1 LSEVSSRHALAIAI
15 VFALATIPGFVHRG
29 GRLLREDCRDPEAL
43 LRADPAAARDA
54 PPAPDAL
61 GDAPRT
67 RLSVRRFPLAGGV
80 GTLDLYVVQASNPG
94 VMYRPP
100 DLQVIQGVAAARRT
114 IEFVEHGG
122 ERLPIHRTHY
132 DPYETRNVTLAGHLA
147 VFDSRPVANPY
158 LAELRA
164 APGQLLAGRKPV
176 WVFFAHADAKR
187 GAREVGERALR
198 EALASAWDEYRAA
211 CLP

>member
-1 LSEVSSRHALAIAI
+1 MIEVSSRHALAIAI
-15 VFALATIPGFVHRG
+15 VLALATIPGFVHRG
-29 GRLLREDCRDPEAL
+29 GRLLREDCRDPGAL
-43 LRADPAAARDA
+43 LRTDPATARKA
-54 PPAPDAL
+54 PPAPEAL
-61 GDAPRT
+61 GDSPHT
-67 RLSVRRFPLAGGV
+67 RLSVRRVPVAGGV
-80 GTLDLYVVQASNPG
+80 GTLDLYVVQAFNPG

-100 DLQVIQGVAAARRT
+100 DVYVVEGVAAARRS

-147 VFDSRPVANPY
+147 VFDSKPVGNPY

-164 APGQLLAGRKPV
+164 APSQLLFGRKPV
-176 WVFFAHADAKR
+176 WVFFAHADVKR
-187 GAREVGERALR
+187 GAREAGERALR
-198 EALASAWDEYRAA
+198 EALATAWDEYRAA